1 LPLGHQE
8 GSAYNGDF
16 ACTCSHPLFLF
27 NQFVD
32 LERALLRRGDH
43 ASAKFWRRALLSVIA
58 RYRDLDLPKFFR
70 GDSAFAL
77 PKLLRLM
84 EREGFRYATQL
95 KANASKAA
103 IIP

>member
-1 LPLGHQE
+1 VAPL
-8 GSAYNGDF
+8 SRSKPA
-16 ACTCSHPLFLF
+16 LFSRP
-27 NQFVD
+27 VP
-32 LERALLRRGDH
+32 
-43 ASAKFWRRALLSVIA
+43 
-58 RYRDLDLPKFFR
+58 DLDLPKFFR